1 MKKIFFSLSLLFIL
15 FGNAFCQLKVDNL
28 GHVGLG
34 TNYPNSGYQLHVKGD
49 VLLSTYPDYNW
60 YEFRMK
66 FGENNVF
73 NLGSTN
79 GYLDFYTSTGGYN
92 IVGARQYNT
101 HHLWGK
107 SNNEITNGLE
117 IVMGLNPCF
126 HPADKANNAILGKGE
141 YVLGP
146 DELLNLV
153 PGAITIN
160 DDSYGVDYNQIV
172 PLLVAAVQEQQSIIE
187 TLTQKLEILEG
198 FNSVPS
204 NEEEGENDGNIL
216 YQNKPNPFNTVTV
229 IECYLN
235 EERHDTSIVIN
246 DMNGSLIKKIP
257 VLNQGINNITV
268 ESGVLKP
275 GVYSYSLTIGGR
287 TVCSK
292 KMVITSK

>member
-1 MKKIFFSLSLLFIL
+1 MLFN
-15 FGNAFCQLKVDNL
+15 NAFCQLKVDNL

-49 VLLSTYPDYNW
+49 VLITNYPETPW
-60 YEFRMK
+60 YELRMK
-66 FGENNVF
+66 IGVKNGFT
-73 NLGSTN
+73 LGCTG
-79 GYLDFYTSTGGYN
+79 GYLDFYTSYGGYN

-101 HHLWGK
+101 HHLWDK

-126 HPADKANNAILGKGE
+126 QPTDKATNTTLEKGV
-141 YVLGP
+141 YALGP

-153 PGAITIN
+153 PSAIAIN

-187 TLTQKLEILEG
+187 TLTQKLEMMEG
-198 FNSVPS
+198 FYSVPI
-204 NEEEGENDGNIL
+204 NEEEDKNNGNIL

-229 IECYLN
+229 IDCFLKEKYN
-235 EERHDTSIVIN
+235 DASIVIN